1 MKIKF
6 LEVQKNMYEKQQQK
20 LSEKE
25 ALISDLIEQLS
36 NKKQGLDE
44 AQVKYYE
51 TLDEADEKAYMM
63 LKEECDNLEKELKE
77 AQKSKALLQDFVLA
91 YSEEKLIKEVEEYI
105 EATGFSK
112 KVQKYIDNYNKLLKD
127 AEELNRQYT
136 DLQVACRSLG
146 QDVNEI
152 AREVKY
158 IKDADLMKSSIK
170 DRYETEKEK
179 IDFRNQTIEVKKI
192 KGEF

>member
-127 AEELNRQYT
+127 AEALNKQYAE
-136 DLQVACRSLG
+136 LQVACRSLDQG
-146 QDVNEI
+146 VNGI